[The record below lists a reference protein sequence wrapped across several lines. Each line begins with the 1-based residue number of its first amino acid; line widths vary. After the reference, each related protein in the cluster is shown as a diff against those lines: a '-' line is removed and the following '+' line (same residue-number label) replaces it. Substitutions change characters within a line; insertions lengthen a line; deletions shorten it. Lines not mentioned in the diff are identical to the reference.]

1 LVGVQGAALV
11 SGAPF
16 SLGSLFARRD
26 RESQKRRDKIM
37 PSISPEALRK
47 ARLRTGLSQAEVA
60 KKLSVGQPTICR
72 WERGDAE
79 PSSEQATQLNKVL
92 GLSQSPDE
100 SDLASPLAEWL
111 KKARSNKDLSVPEL
125 AEDSGLSTTAIYRIE
140 HGLTRNLQESTRR
153 KLERALG
160 TELPDEVEEEADAE
174 TNVQGLGSL
183 EDFDPHDEDDRP
195 AEPGI
200 YVFYD
205 ISNRPI
211 YVGES
216 GNVKNRIRQHEDK
229 FWFKK
234 PIVWSASWIKVED
247 DALRKQTET
256 LLIKFLKSNA
266 VINQKNTER

>member
-1 LVGVQGAALV
+1 M
-11 SGAPF
+11 
-16 SLGSLFARRD
+16 
-26 RESQKRRDKIM
+26 RELSASRK
-37 PSISPEALRK
+37 PSPEQV
-47 ARLRTGLSQAEVA
+47 TE
-60 KKLSVGQPTICR
+60 
-72 WERGDAE
+72 
-79 PSSEQATQLNKVL
+79 LNKVL

-111 KKARSNKDLSVPEL
+111 KRARDHKDLSVPEL
-125 AEDSGLSTTAIYRIE
+125 AEDSGLSAAAIYRIE
-140 HGLTRNLQESTRR
+140 HGLTRNLRESTRR
-153 KLERALG
+153 KLEKVLG
-160 TELPDEVEEEADAE
+160 TKLPDEVEREADAE

-195 AEPGI
+195 EEPGI

-247 DALRKQTET
+247 NTLRKQIET

-266 VINQKNTER
+266 VINKQNAER